1 MRGLRYLVRVRVRVK
16 VRVRVRG
23 AERVDVPRRPLCIL
37 REEAED
43 VDALRP
49 LDQPLEPLFLRGHRS
64 HPLLV
69 RRLGRVRVREG

>member
-1 MRGLRYLVRVRVRVK
+1 MRYLVRVRVRVK
-16 VRVRVRG
+16 VRVRVTRG
-23 AERVDVPRRPLCIL
+23 EEGVDVPRRPLCIL